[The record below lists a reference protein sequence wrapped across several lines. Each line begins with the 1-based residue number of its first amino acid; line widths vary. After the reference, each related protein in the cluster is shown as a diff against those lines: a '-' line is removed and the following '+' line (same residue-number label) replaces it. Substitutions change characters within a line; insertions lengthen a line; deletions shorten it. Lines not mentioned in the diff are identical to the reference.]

1 MANGRVSK
9 ETLAITRRKNTS
21 LMPIIIGCVTSMI
34 IEKRPIYDINGNH
47 MIFFTNQKEPENIK
61 YAYSIMLYLIAR
73 HDRICKSYVTKR
85 KVDCG

>member
-1 MANGRVSK
+1 MLIIIEEKRMANGRVSK

-47 MIFFTNQKEPENIK
+47 MIFLQIK
-61 YAYSIMLYLIAR
+61 RSPKTLSTHIA
-73 HDRICKSYVTKR
+73 
-85 KVDCG
+85 